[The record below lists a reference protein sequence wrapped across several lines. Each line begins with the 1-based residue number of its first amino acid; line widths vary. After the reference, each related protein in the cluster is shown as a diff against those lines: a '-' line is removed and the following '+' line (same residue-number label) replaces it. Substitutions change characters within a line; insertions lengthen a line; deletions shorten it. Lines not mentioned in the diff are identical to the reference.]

1 MLSISLILLLC
12 AVGSILLFLRASH
25 EVPRVLAVGSA
36 ILCLICGVAMAP
48 WPIQLLVFLLILSL
62 ERLRPFKTAVSES
75 LPISSRQR
83 R

>member
-12 AVGSILLFLRASH
+12 AVGSIFLFLRASH

-36 ILCLICGVAMAP
+36 IFCLICGVAIAP
-48 WPIQLLVFLLILSL
+48 WPIQILVFLLILSF
-62 ERLRPFKTAVSES
+62 ERLYPFKTAVSES